1 MVAEPD
7 PAFVTRRDLMT
18 VALAAGTVYNV
29 VSVAAL
35 GMEYFLKYLFAMS
48 NPVHRLI
55 SSQSKE
61 A

>member
-48 NPVHRLI
+48 SLTESGQRMI
-55 SSQSKE
+55 
-61 A
+61 

>member
-1 MVAEPD
+1 
-7 PAFVTRRDLMT
+7 

-48 NPVHRLI
+48 SLTESGQRMI
-55 SSQSKE
+55 
-61 A
+61 